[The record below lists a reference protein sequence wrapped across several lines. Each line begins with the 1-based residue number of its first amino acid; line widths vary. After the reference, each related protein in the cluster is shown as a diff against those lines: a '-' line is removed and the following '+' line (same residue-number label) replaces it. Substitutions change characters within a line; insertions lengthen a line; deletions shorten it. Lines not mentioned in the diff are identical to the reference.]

1 MDELRELVIRR
12 RIELGTPGKP
22 LAFKQVA
29 LRSGGRISHEIIRQI
44 EMGRRPARMSDEKL
58 EGLAAALGVQPSVV
72 YEAAKVPRPGTRWRW
87 PERFD
92 RLPEED
98 RRLVEALA
106 AKLVALRELAE
117 RGA

>member
-12 RIELGTPGKP
+12 RIELGTAEHPM
-22 LAFKQVA
+22 AFKQLA

-44 EMGRRPARMSDEKL
+44 EMGRHSGRMSDEKV
-58 EGLAAALGVQPSVV
+58 EGLALALGVPAARV

-87 PERFD
+87 PDRFD

-106 AKLVALRELAE
+106 AKLLQLRELAE